1 MRQVFLNVLR
11 NACEA
16 VEDGGTDQPLGLPGG
31 QRRRAAKIRVRISD
45 NGCGIPEKDWENIFE
60 PFFTTKPSGFG
71 LGLANA
77 RKIVEQHKGVDPGR
91 EKERAGNGLRN
102 PHSVRGGD
110 MKSILIIDDDPLI
123 RKTLS
128 SHLAKQGFEVQAA
141 EDGEVR
147 PPRTIEEMGPTSS
160 SWTSAFP
167 TWTGWRSCGR
177 SGRRTSRASVLIM
190 TAFDDMKTTVEA
202 IKLGAFEYLVKPLDY
217 IALDLTVEKA
227 FQVKALEEKVSY
239 LVEEKQ
245 KEYTID
251 NIIGRSPRMREV
263 FKLIGSVANTRT
275 NVLIQGESGTGKEL
289 VAKAIHYNSP
299 HRDEPFIVINCSAI
313 SDTLLES
320 ELFGH
325 VKGAFTD
332 AVCETKGKFEIAGK
346 GTLFLDEI
354 GDVSPNLQS
363 KLLRVIETR
372 DFMKVGGEKVLKTE
386 ARIIAA
392 TNQNLRA
399 LIENGRFREDLYYRL
414 KVVEI
419 HLPSLRERREDI
431 PELVGYLLEKINR
444 ELRKNVRKVPPEVM
458 KHFSGLPWKGN
469 VRELENALTRAV
481 ILAKGDVILEEN
493 LPLDLRG
500 KKAVSPGSRAA
511 RGSRERNI
519 SSTS

>member
-1 MRQVFLNVLR
+1 MS
-11 NACEA
+11 
-16 VEDGGTDQPLGLPGG
+16 T
-31 QRRRAAKIRVRISD
+31 
-45 NGCGIPEKDWENIFE
+45 
-60 PFFTTKPSGFG
+60 
-71 LGLANA
+71 
-77 RKIVEQHKGVDPGR
+77 
-91 EKERAGNGLRN
+91 
-102 PHSVRGGD
+102 
-110 MKSILIIDDDPLI
+110 ILIIDDDPLI

-128 SHLAKQGFEVQAA
+128 SHLTKDKFDVILA
-141 EDGEVR
+141 EDAQDGIEKYML
-147 PPRTIEEMGPTSS
+147 RTPDLVILDIRLPDMDGLE
-160 SWTSAFP
+160 AL
-167 TWTGWRSCGR
+167 RLIKDRDKNACI
-177 SGRRTSRASVLIM
+177 VIM
-190 TAFDDMKTTVEA
+190 TAYDDMKTTVDA
-202 IKLGAFEYLVKPLDY
+202 IKLGAFEYLVKPLDFVE
-217 IALDLTVEKA
+217 LDITIDKV
-227 FQVKALEEKVSY
+227 FQVRALEDKLSY

-251 NIIGRSPRMREV
+251 NIIGRSPQMREI
-263 FKLIGSVANTRT
+263 FKLIGSVAPTRT

-299 HRDEPFIVINCSAI
+299 FSREPFIVINCSAI

-354 GDVSPNLQS
+354 GDISPNLQS

-392 TNQNLRA
+392 TNQNLRS
-399 LIENGRFREDLYYRL
+399 LIEKGTFREDLYYRL

-419 HLPSLRERREDI
+419 NLPSLRERREDI
-431 PELVGYLLEKINR
+431 PELVAYLLEKINNQ
-444 ELRKNVRKVPPEVM
+444 LRKNVRKASSDVIKRLMENV
-458 KHFSGLPWKGN
+458 WRGN

-493 LPLDLRG
+493 LPLEPTE
-500 KKAVSPGSRAA
+500 KKALPRELVSMKDV
-511 RGSRERNI
+511 ERNYIQHVLSEMKGNKTKTCRVLEI
-519 SSTS
+519 SRPTLDKKIREYNLQL

>member
-1 MRQVFLNVLR
+1 
-11 NACEA
+11 
-16 VEDGGTDQPLGLPGG
+16 
-31 QRRRAAKIRVRISD
+31 
-45 NGCGIPEKDWENIFE
+45 
-60 PFFTTKPSGFG
+60 
-71 LGLANA
+71 
-77 RKIVEQHKGVDPGR
+77 
-91 EKERAGNGLRN
+91 
-102 PHSVRGGD
+102 
-110 MKSILIIDDDPLI
+110 MKSILIIDDDSLI

-128 SHLAKQGFEVQAA
+128 SHLSKQGFEVQTA
-141 EDGEVR
+141 EDGESGLKKYA
-147 PPRTIEEMGPTSS
+147 EMGPDLVILDIRLPDTDGLDVLRQMKDQ
-160 SWTSAFP
+160 AN
-167 TWTGWRSCGR
+167 
-177 SGRRTSRASVLIM
+177 RASVLIM
-190 TAFDDMKTTVEA
+190 TAYDDMKTTVEA

-217 IALDLTVEKA
+217 MALDLTVEKA

-239 LVEEKQ
+239 LIEEKQ

-251 NIIGRSPRMREV
+251 NIVGHSSQMREV

-275 NVLIQGESGTGKEL
+275 NILIQGESGTGKEL

-299 HRDEPFIVINCSAI
+299 YRDEPFIVINCSAI

-354 GDVSPNLQS
+354 GDISPNLQS

-372 DFMKVGGEKVLKTE
+372 DFMKVGGEKILKTE

-392 TNQNLRA
+392 TNQNLRT
-399 LIENGRFREDLYYRL
+399 LIENGKFREDLYYRF

-419 HLPSLRERREDI
+419 RLPSLRERKEDI

-444 ELRKNVRKVPPEVM
+444 DLRKNVRKVPPDVM
-458 KHFSGLPWKGN
+458 KALTELSWKGN

-481 ILAKGDVILEEN
+481 ILAKGDVILMEN
-493 LPLDLRG
+493 LPLEAEERKLF
-500 KKAVSPGSRAA
+500 
-511 RGSRERNI
+511 SRELVSLDEIEKEYIQYVLATVKGSKTRASQVLKI
-519 SSTS
+519 SRPTLDKKIKDYNLEI